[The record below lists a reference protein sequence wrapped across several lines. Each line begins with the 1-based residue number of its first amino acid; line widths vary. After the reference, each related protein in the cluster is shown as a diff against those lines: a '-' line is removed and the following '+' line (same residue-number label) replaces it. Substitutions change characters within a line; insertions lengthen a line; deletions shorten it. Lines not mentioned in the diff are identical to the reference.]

1 MGAERKRMLFSRAEE
16 EQTQRVVEVTDKCRV
31 QRERG
36 CYLVG
41 QRADT
46 IILRGSV
53 QPKKSESLNQ
63 VFSQLLT
70 KNFKRKSFTRLLV
83 I

>member
-16 EQTQRVVEVTDKCRV
+16 EQTQRLVEVTDKCRV

-41 QRADT
+41 QRAHT